1 MQESNKKI
9 RVVGIS
15 GVATAGKDTFASILI
30 NKLHAAGKTTKRIAL
45 ANALKADMDAFCDK
59 YFGFSSFTQNIEEKT
74 LIRPGLV
81 WYGDAQRQ
89 RTGGRYWIDI
99 VNNQVDSTDADYA
112 IITDIRYSHYP
123 KDEINWVLEEKKGIV
138 VHVSQYTFGAD
149 IMGSNV
155 HYVQPANAH
164 ESLNDP
170 KVKAQASHR
179 VEWEKIP
186 YTDTLLDNPILN
198 KHVDEFIAKFNLI

>member
-59 YFGFSSFTQNIEEKT
+59 YFGFSSFTQNIGEKT

-89 RTGGRYWIDI
+89 RTNGRYWIDI
-99 VNNQVDSTDADYA
+99 VNKQVDISDADFA
-112 IITDIRYSHYP
+112 IITDIRYAHYP
-123 KDEINWVLEEKKGIV
+123 KDEVDWVLKEKNGIV
-138 VHVSQYTFGAD
+138 VHVSQYVIDEDGYQ
-149 IMGSNV
+149 V
-155 HYVQPANAH
+155 LVPPANEH
-164 ESLNDP
+164 EKINDP
-170 KVKAQASHR
+170 KVNVQASWR
-179 VEWEKIP
+179 VVWEKVP
-186 YTDTLLDNPILN
+186 AKSLSENPLLV
-198 KHVDEFIAKFNLI
+198 KHVDDFIAKFKLI